1 MFRTVSATLCF
12 VVGTT
17 MANHICNRDN
27 CRPNLVNGPSIKCS
41 RCNNVCFLKCYGI
54 DKDGINDSVIKIGL
68 PDGGMIR
75 VEISQCQFQCCICSP
90 PIEPKSTE
98 PKSAELKSQTN
109 EQKSTTKG
117 KNASSTS
124 RQPLITN
131 FSETN
136 HKLMTDISEIKK
148 VLSDL
153 KISSDKIVTELV
165 TVKGASTET
174 NALVKKVTDN
184 NVKANQLLSTP
195 NRYPFSGLRT
205 TSAAKRKLDDSNN
218 QNQSPKI
225 SANLIPKPKE
235 GTRDINI
242 GPTPT
247 ARLSGGNN
255 NKPLLDKS
263 IWVSGLDPSV
273 SNETMIDFIMNN
285 TQVKT
290 KDEFKCH
297 KLVKKDCDISKLSYI
312 SFKIDVKQDLF
323 DYLVDPNIWPKH
335 VSVREFIKA
344 QPVKL
349 NEFINREVDEH
360 AEKLRKV
367 DEQKNQTNQ
376 ANEGE
381 RGMDLN

>member
-1 MFRTVSATLCF
+1 MR
-12 VVGTT
+12 
-17 MANHICNRDN
+17 NHVMTRLYTISPDFITIQN
-27 CRPNLVNGPSIKCS
+27 STKF
-41 RCNNVCFLKCYGI
+41 CFLKCYGI
-54 DKDGINDSVIKIGL
+54 DKDGITESVIKIGL

-75 VEISQCQFQCCICSP
+75 VDISQCHFQCCSCAP
-90 PIEPKSTE
+90 PIEPKSTQ
-98 PKSAELKSQTN
+98 PKSQTN
-109 EQKSTTKG
+109 EQKSTTRG
-117 KNASSTS
+117 KNASTPA

-131 FSETN
+131 FSDTN
-136 HKLMTDISEIKK
+136 LKLMSDISEIKK

-153 KISSDKIVTELV
+153 KTSSENIVTDLV

-174 NALVKKVTDN
+174 NALVKKITDS

-205 TSAAKRKLDDSNN
+205 TSAAKRKLDDTNN
-218 QNQSPKI
+218 RNQSPKI

-247 ARLSGGNN
+247 ARCIGGNN

-273 SNETMIDFIMNN
+273 SNETMIDFIMTN
-285 TQVKT
+285 TQVKD
-290 KDEFKCH
+290 KDELKCH

-312 SFKIDVKQDLF
+312 SFNIDVKTDIF

-349 NEFINREVDEH
+349 NEFINREIDEH
-360 AEKLRKV
+360 AEKHRKV
-367 DEQKNQTNQ
+367 DEQKNQTDQ
-376 ANEGE
+376 MNESE
-381 RGMDLN
+381 KGMDLN